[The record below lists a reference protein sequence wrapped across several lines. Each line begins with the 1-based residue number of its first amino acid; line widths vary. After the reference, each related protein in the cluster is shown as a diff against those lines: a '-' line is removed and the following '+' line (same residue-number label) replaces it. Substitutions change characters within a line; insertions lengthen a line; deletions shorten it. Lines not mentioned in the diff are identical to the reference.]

1 MQDLHRDAPSRT
13 ACFGTV
19 GSAHAFPRRHRSPKG
34 AEGWSDIRA
43 CWPPGHQTNPDQ
55 RRIGAPSVPRWRPRH
70 CGFAGPS
77 PARHHHRPL
86 FGHQEVGL
94 CLSHGGIGV
103 PKGPRGGPYIRACWP
118 PGHQTNP
125 DQRRIGAPSV
135 PRWRPRHCGFAGPS
149 PARHHHRP
157 LFGHQ
162 EVGLCLS
169 HGGIG
174 VPKGPRGGPI
184 YPRLLAAGAPNEPRS
199 TPDRCPVGASMA
211 P

>member
-1 MQDLHRDAPSRT
+1 MWGANAVWSPRRGRRSRASYAHARGLARAPTKSRSAPNRWPIGATGGAPDEAHLQDLHRDAPSRT

-19 GSAHAFPRRHRSPKG
+19 GSAHAFPRRHRSPKRG
-34 AEGWSDIRA
+34 R
-43 CWPPGHQTNPDQ
+43 
-55 RRIGAPSVPRWRPRH
+55 
-70 CGFAGPS
+70 
-77 PARHHHRPL
+77 
-86 FGHQEVGL
+86 
-94 CLSHGGIGV
+94 GV
-103 PKGPRGGPYIRACWP
+103 VRYPRACWP